1 MKDIKGYEGL
11 YAITEDGQVWSYKRK
26 RFLKSF
32 NNGFGY
38 LKVNLCLKGHNKKYF
53 IHRLVAETY
62 IPNPD
67 NLQYINHIDEDK
79 YNCNV
84 SNLEWCDAR
93 YNLTYGSKQKALI
106 KSTTPTLVYC
116 PETDTVYPSQA
127 EAARQLGIHKQSV
140 YNCLH
145 GLSDSTA
152 SGYHFLYANTL
163 KQ

>member
-11 YAITEDGQVWSYKRK
+11 YAITEDGQVWNYRLK
-26 RFLKSF
+26 RFIKSYD
-32 NNGFGY
+32 NGFGY
-38 LKVNLCLKGHNKKYF
+38 LKISLRKDKKVKKYY
-53 IHRLVAETY
+53 IHRLVAEAY

-67 NLQYINHIDEDK
+67 GLKYINHKDEDK
-79 YNCNV
+79 HNCNV
-84 SNLEWCDAR
+84 DNLEWCSAR
-93 YNLTYGSKQKALI
+93 YNLTYGSKQKTLN
-106 KSTTPTLVYC
+106 KPTTPILVYC
-116 PETDTVYPSQA
+116 PETDTVYPSLA
-127 EAARQLGIHKQSV
+127 EAARQLGVHKQSV